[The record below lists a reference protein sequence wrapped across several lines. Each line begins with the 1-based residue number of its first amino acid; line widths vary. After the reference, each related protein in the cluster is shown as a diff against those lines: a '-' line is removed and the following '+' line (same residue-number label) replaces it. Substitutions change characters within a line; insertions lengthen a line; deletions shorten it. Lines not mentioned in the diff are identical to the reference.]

1 VQPREDRIAV
11 IVGVGEWIDRP
22 ASADQG
28 MEPLRMM
35 EAAARA
41 AEQDAG
47 AALLALLDSID
58 VVCELSWPY
67 PAAPARLAALLGAQP
82 ARAVYGP
89 IGGESPIRFIHE
101 AALRIASGESQA
113 ALVVGAEAEYTVGM
127 ARKQGVTLDWETRD
141 DTPLVR
147 GKDFLHP
154 QAVLHGMALAPM
166 VYPLFENAATAS
178 WGQTPRQAQQASAAL
193 WEKYS
198 AVAAA
203 NPFSW
208 LHEPLSA
215 AEIGTPGPGNRMIAW
230 PYVKHMV
237 ANPMVNQ
244 GAAVIITSLALARA
258 AGVAED
264 KMVYVYCG
272 AAASEPR
279 DYLDRAQL
287 DRSHALEAV
296 LEKIVCDVG
305 GDAHVFSA
313 AELYSCF
320 PIVPKIAL
328 RILGTPDLAPTVAGG
343 LSFFGA
349 PFNNYMT
356 HGAAAMVRHLRG
368 QDAALGLL
376 YGNGGFMTYHHALVL
391 CSDLSRANG
400 KLAQHYRVQQEAD
413 ARQPQA
419 PRVAD
424 NHAGVIVI
432 ESFTV
437 VHGRDGAPLHGTVIG
452 RSANDER
459 VLARVSAED
468 SAGIARLMD
477 AERTPVGLKGSV
489 TMGGNGMLIW
499 RF

>member
-1 VQPREDRIAV
+1 MQQPEDRIAV
-11 IVGVGEWIDRP
+11 IVGVGEWVDRP
-22 ASADQG
+22 ASPAEG
-28 MEPLRMM
+28 LEPLRMM

-47 AALLALLDSID
+47 AALLARLESID

-67 PAAPARLAALLGAQP
+67 PDAPARLAELLGAQP
-82 ARAVYGP
+82 TRAVYGP

-127 ARKQGVTLDWETRD
+127 ARRQGVALDWETRD

-154 QAVLHGMALAPM
+154 QAVLHGMALAAM
-166 VYPLFENAATAS
+166 VYPLFENAAAAS
-178 WGQTPRQAQQASAAL
+178 WGQTPRAAQQASAAL
-193 WEKYS
+193 WETY
-198 AVAAA
+198 ATVAAGNRSA
-203 NPFSW
+203 W
-208 LHEPLSA
+208 LQKPLSA
-215 AEIGTPGPGNRMIAW
+215 AEIGTPGPANRMIAY

-244 GAAVIITSLALARA
+244 GAAVIVTSLALARA
-258 AGVAED
+258 AGVAQD
-264 KMVYVYCG
+264 KMVYLYCG
-272 AAASEPR
+272 AAADEPR

-287 DRSHALEAV
+287 DCSHALEAV
-296 LEKIVCDVG
+296 LEKIVSDVG
-305 GDAHVFSA
+305 GDANVFSA

-320 PIVPKIAL
+320 PIVPKMAL
-328 RILGTPDLAPTVAGG
+328 RILGAPALAPTVAGG

-356 HGAAAMVRHLRG
+356 HAVAAMVRHLRG

-400 KLAQHYRVQQEAD
+400 RLVQDYRVQQEAD
-413 ARQPQA
+413 ARQPPA
-419 PRVAD
+419 PRIAD
-424 NHAGVIVI
+424 NPAGVIVV

-437 VHGRDGAPLHGTVIG
+437 IYGRDGVPVYGTVIG
-452 RSANDER
+452 RTANDER
-459 VLARVSAED
+459 VMARVPGED
-468 SAGIARLMD
+468 SAAIARLVD
-477 AERTPVGLKGSV
+477 AETTPVGLKGSV
-489 TMGGNGMLIW
+489 TMGENGMLIW